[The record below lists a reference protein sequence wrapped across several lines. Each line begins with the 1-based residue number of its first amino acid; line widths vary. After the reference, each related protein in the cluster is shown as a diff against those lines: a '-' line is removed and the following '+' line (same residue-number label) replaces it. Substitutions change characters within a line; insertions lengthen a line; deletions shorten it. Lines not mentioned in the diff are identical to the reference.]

1 MIGLKKATNKEE
13 AILLNKLAREIWEE
27 YYTAII
33 GAEQVEYMLTNL
45 QSTEKIYQDIVNGM
59 SYFLINLDGKTVGY
73 TGFQLENDYLFL
85 CKIYS

>member
-1 MIGLKKATNKEE
+1 MIGLKKATNKED

-45 QSTEKIYQDIVNGM
+45 QSTEKIYQDM
-59 SYFLINLDGKTVGY
+59 SMA
-73 TGFQLENDYLFL
+73 
-85 CKIYS
+85 